1 MLTKLQISVIKVGVY
16 ACVRVY
22 TCVCVEG
29 GSGSR
34 SSQMFD
40 ISCVLAFAILFMYAE
55 PRYIFTRCILLPI
68 YIYIC
73 GEGWGEENGGVD
85 ERKRNK
91 GMTVEWHGENTD
103 FELYTHTYIYKFVW
117 ISLSFSSIK
126 REGGRNGI
134 DFVRDF
140 KDRKK

>member
-1 MLTKLQISVIKVGVY
+1 MLTKLQISVIKVSVY

-103 FELYTHTYIYKFVW
+103 FELHTHTHRHIYIYKFVW
-117 ISLSFSSIK
+117 ICLSLSH
-126 REGGRNGI
+126 R
-134 DFVRDF
+134 
-140 KDRKK
+140 